1 MKGILS
7 ILCFIAGLILVACE
21 SPYMDIQLALGCFG
35 LAMLLLGAVL
45 GMEVAQHDRESY
57 GSLYRKGR

>member
-21 SPYMDIQLALGCFG
+21 SPYMDIQLALGCG
-35 LAMLLLGAVL
+35 GIALILLSVVL
-45 GMEVAQHDRESY
+45 GTEVSEH
-57 GSLYRKGR
+57 GTYRKPHGSR